1 LLDHRSKAQDNYFH
15 LFAFREYRATLQ
27 LDHDLIHE
35 SQKYK
40 HTRCSE
46 KLLCKS
52 FSLLKK
58 WWALWDLNPR
68 PTGYEPDA
76 LTN

>member
-1 LLDHRSKAQDNYFH
+1 MLLPIEVFFLWLLDVVDDEF
-15 LFAFREYRATLQ
+15 F
-27 LDHDLIHE
+27 
-35 SQKYK
+35 
-40 HTRCSE
+40 
-46 KLLCKS
+46 LLAMR
-52 FSLLKK
+52 LLLLLK

>member
-1 LLDHRSKAQDNYFH
+1 MLRLSCVCQERDFWV
-15 LFAFREYRATLQ
+15 
-27 LDHDLIHE
+27 
-35 SQKYK
+35 
-40 HTRCSE
+40 E
-46 KLLCKS
+46 KNGEKKS
-52 FSLLKK
+52 GVK